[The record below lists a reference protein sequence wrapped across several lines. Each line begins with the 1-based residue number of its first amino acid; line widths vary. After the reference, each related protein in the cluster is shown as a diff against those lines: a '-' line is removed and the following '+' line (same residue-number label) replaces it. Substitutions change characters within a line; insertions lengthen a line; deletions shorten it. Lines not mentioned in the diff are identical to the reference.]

1 VKALKKLLL
10 GETWVLPL
18 GLALL
23 LAAALILRPVL
34 GDAWRHAGG
43 FIVLAGAVAV
53 LLVSVARSG

>member
-43 FIVLAGAVAV
+43 FIVLAGAVAA